1 MARIFRRGKKKDGS
15 TYVYP
20 VSTRGN
26 VREYVSKYNSYWELG
41 GRQNALNAMA
51 TLQDAVGKQSLDSP
65 YLMGQLN
72 LLHGALLAG
81 INIEG
86 LHELVLENPN
96 FEAMLMKSISAG
108 NGEPISN
115 LYVYDGSKISGIVNT
130 ISAVPQQKDQKDG
143 EPKFSVANLTRS
155 ARLQFIPISKNIFI
169 SLSSRGG
176 FYYRQG
182 NILVP
187 FNRLTM
193 AGLTQQAALLT
204 NPDHLEEAIAKIQN
218 FNKLIAD
225 QASDK
230 PIIPGSENR
239 GERTAPGIQ
248 PSGGRNPL
256 LLGTDGKTGSDI
268 PASLGL
274 GGDLSDLGIPDVLNS
289 NGGRD
294 RQKQDDKP
302 FTNFK
307 AIFKASDQYLEDP
320 DYRTAQARLFKDIG
334 YPPDTNDSR
343 IAGDVYLYGYTH
355 GVSPSEIFDE
365 LNRSNLSRDA
375 PIVSGLQ
382 KFSKMGMNAKNRMLS
397 SVIEAFKKA
406 NKLKDIPSDP
416 KEFEQLREGDSAL
429 SSSVRTLWSQWV
441 DPSNF
446 DEVKKAYTKYEEEE
460 GTADNSFQRG

>member
-15 TYVYP
+15 SYVYP

-239 GERTAPGIQ
+239 GERTTPGIQ

-274 GGDLSDLGIPDVLNS
+274 GGDLSDLGIPDILNS
-289 NGGRD
+289 GGRD
-294 RQKQDDKP
+294 KSKEDDKP
-302 FTNFK
+302 FSGFK
-307 AIFKASDQYLEDP
+307 AIFKANDHYLEDP
-320 DYRTAQARLFKDIG
+320 DYRTAQARLFKDVG
-334 YPPDTNDSR
+334 YPPDTSDSK

-365 LNRSNLSRDA
+365 LNRSNLPNDS
-375 PIVSGLQ
+375 PIISGLRR
-382 KFSKMGMNAKNRMLS
+382 FTSMGKPGRNKLLT

-416 KEFEQLREGDSAL
+416 KEFEQLREGDGAL
-429 SSSVRTLWSQWV
+429 SSSVRTLWNQWV
-441 DPSNF
+441 DPANF
-446 DEVKKAYTKYEEEE
+446 DEVKKAYAKYEDEE